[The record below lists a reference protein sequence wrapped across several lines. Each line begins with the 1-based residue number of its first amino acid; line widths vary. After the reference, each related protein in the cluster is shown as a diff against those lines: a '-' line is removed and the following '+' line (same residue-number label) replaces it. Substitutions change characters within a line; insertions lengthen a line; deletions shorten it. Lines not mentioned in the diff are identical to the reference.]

1 MIGDMG
7 ETPPPGPTLPE
18 LPDQVDADRLREL
31 DDSALEAASAALQA
45 AERATIGAMA
55 PYDRQ
60 LREIRARMS
69 ELATER
75 RRRERAAQVAQ
86 RAGVREAAKSGGM
99 PTLAAA
105 LEAGEALFDDAAALQ
120 TIRAFLST
128 GGEVGFGFATR
139 PGTIAFTDGRRQR
152 QARTWG
158 EARSLYADGWE
169 PGAPGIPGIRVHLA
183 GSRIERVAPA
193 TEVVVALPDSG
204 QTADT
209 R

>member
-1 MIGDMG
+1 MIGDVGDM
-7 ETPPPGPTLPE
+7 TPQEPALPE
-18 LPDQVDADRLREL
+18 LPDHVDAERLREF
-31 DDSALEAASAALQA
+31 DAPALEAAAAALQA
-45 AERATIGAMA
+45 AERATIAAMA

-86 RAGVREAAKSGGM
+86 RAGVREAAKTGGM
-99 PTLAAA
+99 PSLAAA
-105 LEAGEALFDDAAALQ
+105 LEAGETLFDDAAALQ

-158 EARSLYADGWE
+158 EARSLYAEGWE
-169 PGAPGIPGIRVHLA
+169 PGAPGIPGVRVHLA
-183 GSRIERVAPA
+183 GSRVERVAAA
-193 TEVVVALPDSG
+193 TEVVVAVPDG
-204 QTADT
+204 AQTA
-209 R
+209 

>member
-1 MIGDMG
+1 MIGDVGDM
-7 ETPPPGPTLPE
+7 PPQEPVLPE
-18 LPDQVDADRLREL
+18 LPEHADAERLREF
-31 DDSALEAASAALQA
+31 DAAAVDAAGAALQA
-45 AERATIGAMA
+45 AERATIAAMA

-99 PTLAAA
+99 PSLAAA

-158 EARSLYADGWE
+158 EARSLYAEGWE
-169 PGAPGIPGIRVHLA
+169 PGAPGVPGVRVHLA
-183 GSRIERVAPA
+183 GSRVERVAAA
-193 TEVVVALPDSG
+193 TEVVVALPDG
-204 QTADT
+204 AQTT
-209 R
+209 